1 MYVGNIFILCY
12 TTNIHMSLL
21 SLTYVVQKIPQH
33 AAHIFFL
40 WSAVRLDP
48 CHHSDTVSKFIVS
61 QWEHTSEKYIAIH
74 MLPNFAPLITFL
86 AQHIIVL
93 YSLDKLK
100 ILDNI

>member
-1 MYVGNIFILCY
+1 MLHNKY
-12 TTNIHMSLL
+12 
-21 SLTYVVQKIPQH
+21 TYVIVVPDICCFKNFTTCTC
-33 AAHIFFL
+33 FFL